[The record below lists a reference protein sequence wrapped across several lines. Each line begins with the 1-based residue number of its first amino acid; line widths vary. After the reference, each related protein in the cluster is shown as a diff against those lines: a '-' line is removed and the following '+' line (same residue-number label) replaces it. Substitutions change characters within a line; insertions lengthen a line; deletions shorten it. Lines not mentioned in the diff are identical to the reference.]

1 MGYEPPS
8 RPSERTGDFEGHA
21 VFRGWID
28 AQPQVQLTR
37 GGKQVA

>member
-8 RPSERTGDFEGHA
+8 GPSEHSDDFEGHP
-21 VFRGWID
+21 VFRDWND